1 MELFY
6 KIRDKKENEVL
17 SIRKILFLGDSSETR
32 EFLQQARQEKFYIIV
47 TDYFEP
53 EHSTAKLLAD
63 EYWMIST
70 GKLDILECKCRQN
83 NIEAIISGASDYNI
97 GMVIQLCKRLNLP
110 CYCTEDVWYNC
121 NNKEIFKKI
130 CKDVGVSIPTE
141 YEVSTKLL
149 QEEIGKVRFPVIVKP
164 IDLCSS
170 QGVSYCYNRDDLIK
184 AYRYAEM
191 LSKRDKII
199 VEQMLAG
206 REFFAYYVL
215 AEGKAAFL
223 TLGVR
228 LSQQGEPRFCY
239 SMNISTNN
247 FTNRYLNEMN
257 FAVIEMLER
266 HNCREGIVCVQCM
279 MDSDDKFYAL
289 ELCYSAEA
297 SILINPLRKV
307 CDFDAIKW
315 QFDCAVGIKHSVAE
329 LPNITGNGFS
339 RGANSYILFSNKE
352 GIVSQIEGI
361 DKIESLPNV
370 EVCMHVHIGDNIRKY
385 YPLGHIMFDTDN
397 YDQTCEIIRLI
408 NQNVYI
414 KNTENEDVLIYF
426 DDFAA
431 IEKEYILE

>member
-1 MELFY
+1 MSE
-6 KIRDKKENEVL
+6 K
-17 SIRKILFLGDSSETR
+17 KILFLGDSSETR
-32 EFLQQARQEKFYIIV
+32 EFIKQARIENFYIIV

-53 EHSTAKLLAD
+53 EHSNAKWLAD

-70 GKLDILECKCRQN
+70 GEIEVLEQKCRDE
-83 NIEAIISGASDYNI
+83 NIMFIISGASDYNI
-97 GMVIQLCKRLNLP
+97 SMAVRLCKKLDLP
-110 CYCTEDVWYNC
+110 CYCNEEVWEKSR
-121 NNKEIFKKI
+121 NKIIFKDI
-130 CKDVGVSIPTE
+130 CRMVGVPIPIQYHLSKE
-141 YEVSTKLL
+141 LL
-149 QEEIGKVRFPVIVKP
+149 KEEMEKIAYPVIVKP
-164 IDLCSS
+164 IDCCGGI
-170 QGVSYCYNRDDLIK
+170 GVSYCYNREELIE
-184 AYRYAEM
+184 AYHYAEK
-191 LSKRDKII
+191 LSKSDKVI
-199 VEQMLAG
+199 VEQMLFG
-206 REFFAYYVL
+206 REFFCYYVL
-215 AEGKAAFL
+215 ADGEAAFL

-228 LSQQGEPRFCY
+228 LSQPGEPGLCY
-239 SMNISTNN
+239 SMNTSINN
-247 FTNRYLNEMN
+247 FTERYLKEMN
-257 FAVIEMLER
+257 LPVIEMLKK

-361 DKIESLPNV
+361 DKIASLPNV

-414 KNTENEDVLIYF
+414 KNTEDKDVLIYF